1 MAVQHSYGK
10 MVTDGLVLY
19 LNAADAN
26 SYVSGST
33 TWRDLAGSNNGTL
46 TNGPT
51 YSSANFGSIV
61 FDGTNDYM
69 SLATPLI
76 PSTSNWT
83 YSTFFNLNV
92 LITGSVLYGQYIANT
107 GNGRIL
113 IRVSDSVANSSQFSL
128 FLGSGATYSTSFLY
142 TTVTASINTPYNLTI
157 VRENQTFSMYV
168 NGTYNTGS
176 TFAFT
181 ASILQT
187 TPIIGGRTNNSS
199 NPTPVDT
206 DFLNGKIYSTQIYN
220 RALSASE
227 ILQNYNATKTR
238 FGLT

>member
-1 MAVQHSYGK
+1 MPTSAGPDIVQN
-10 MVTDGLVLY
+10 GLVLD
-19 LNAADAN
+19 LDAADRN
-26 SYVSGST
+26 SYPGSGT
-33 TWRDLAGSNNGTL
+33 TWFDLSGNSNTGTL

-51 YSSANFGSIV
+51 FNTGSSGNIV
-61 FDGTNDYM
+61 FDGTNDYV
-69 SLATPLI
+69 SLTTPSI
-76 PSTSNWT
+76 PATSNWT

-92 LITGSVLYGQYIANT
+92 LATGSVLYGQYISNT
-107 GNGRIL
+107 NNGRIL

-128 FLGSGATYSTSFLY
+128 FLGSGATYSTAFLY
-142 TTVTASINTPYNLTI
+142 TTVNASINIPYNLTI

-199 NPTPVDT
+199 APTPVDA
-206 DFLNGKIYSTQIYN
+206 DFLNGRIYITQIYN
-220 RALSASE
+220 RALSAAE
-227 ILQNYNATKTR
+227 IQQNYNALKSR
-238 FGLT
+238 FRL

>member
-1 MAVQHSYGK
+1 MGLYHSPRI
-10 MVTDGLVLY
+10 VTNGLVLA
-19 LNAADAN
+19 LDAADRN

-33 TWRDLAGSNNGTL
+33 TWYDLAGSNNGTL

-51 YSSANFGSIV
+51 FNSGSGGSIV

-92 LITGSVLYGQYIANT
+92 LVTGSVLYGQYIANA

-128 FLGSGATYSTSFLY
+128 FLGSGATYSNTFLY
-142 TTVTASINTPYNLTI
+142 TTTTASINTPYNLTI

-187 TPIIGGRTNNSS
+187 TPIIGGRGDNGGS
-199 NPTPVDT
+199 PTPVVA
-206 DFLNGKIYSTQIYN
+206 DFLNGKIYTTQIYN
-220 RALSASE
+220 RALSATE
-227 ILQNYNATKTR
+227 IQQNFNALRGR
-238 FGLT
+238 FGI